1 MTQGLTNKR
10 LQRTAG
16 QSFGTLVSPSARGP
30 QPLNRRSVRRRP
42 RPPWRVMHKKKA
54 DGKNSALIELV
65 AQLRDHIDLHR
76 IIGLNVAAL
85 RNSDISDAFLGYLQ
99 KSAHE
104 SLAIYICKIFES
116 STRNEL
122 NSIPGIIESLPL
134 THLGDKQKREF
145 ATFAKRYGNHSDPT
159 EARSYLKG
167 TFGLFCGI
175 HSESLDRLKKFR
187 DTIGAHSDS
196 KAAIRSL
203 PSHAEFEIL
212 FSFANDFYELVSD
225 SISNVGPASIPRR
238 AGRGFIRLIESMGVQ
253 AAKFDFDEEK

>member
-1 MTQGLTNKR
+1 
-10 LQRTAG
+10 
-16 QSFGTLVSPSARGP
+16 
-30 QPLNRRSVRRRP
+30 
-42 RPPWRVMHKKKA
+42 MHKTKT
-54 DGKNSALIELV
+54 DGKNSALLGLI

-76 IIGLNVAAL
+76 IIVLNVAAL
-85 RNSDISDAFLGYLQ
+85 RDSDISSAFLGYLA
-99 KSAHE
+99 KSAQE

-134 THLGDKQKREF
+134 IRLSDNQKRQF
-145 ATFAKRYGNHSDPT
+145 ASFAKRYGNHSDPT
-159 EARSYLKG
+159 EARSCLKG

-175 HSESLDRLKKFR
+175 HCESLDRLKKFR

-196 KAAIRSL
+196 KTTIKSL

-212 FSFANDFYELVSD
+212 FSFANDFYNLVSD
-225 SISNVGPASIPRR
+225 SISNVGPASVPRR

-253 AAKFDFDEEK
+253 AAKFAFDEEK